1 MDEPLNLHQSGSLS
15 MLLFFNFFYFLFFL
29 SSLPFISQP
38 VKAHIR
44 LSMSLVLPAGS
55 FYSEKDFLLY
65 HCHVLSDH
73 HVIRILSL
81 ML

>member
-15 MLLFFNFFYFLFFL
+15 MLLFFFK

-44 LSMSLVLPAGS
+44 LSMSLVQPAGS

>member
-1 MDEPLNLHQSGSLS
+1 MAEPLNLHQSGSLS
-15 MLLFFNFFYFLFFL
+15 MLLFLP
-29 SSLPFISQP
+29 SLPFISQP
-38 VKAHIR
+38 VKAHVR

-65 HCHVLSDH
+65 HRHVLSDH

>member
-15 MLLFFNFFYFLFFL
+15 MLLFFIYFL

>member
-1 MDEPLNLHQSGSLS
+1 MAEPLNLHQSGSLS
-15 MLLFFNFFYFLFFL
+15 MLLFFFFNLL
-29 SSLPFISQP
+29 FISQP
-38 VKAHIR
+38 VKAHVR
-44 LSMSLVLPAGS
+44 LSMSLILPAGS

-65 HCHVLSDH
+65 HRHVLSDH